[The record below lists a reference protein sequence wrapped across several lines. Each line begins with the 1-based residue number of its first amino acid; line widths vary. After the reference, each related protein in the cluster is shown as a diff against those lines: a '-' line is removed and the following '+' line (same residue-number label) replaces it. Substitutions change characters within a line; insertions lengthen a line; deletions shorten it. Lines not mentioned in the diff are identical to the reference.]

1 MNILSPFYKYT
12 LKLQS
17 ETCTLSDFFGFWS
30 SLYLKIQK
38 IQHELCNEI
47 LNEMRLKEEL
57 LLNNPVM
64 TASIYL
70 DPRYQRALK
79 SDQKELAIDYLK
91 KVYHKIQIVESQ
103 HEENANDVENEN
115 DRSSTSVDELTNY
128 LDSINGYVHDIQ
140 EPTNI
145 LVNASIEQVIRKFD
159 GQKEPLNTS
168 VLDFWKKNRLNE
180 NELYKLS
187 SVLFAI
193 PPTQT
198 SVERAFSS
206 LALVL
211 TPHRTLLSD
220 DTLENILLIRT
231 NRS

>member
-1 MNILSPFYKYT
+1 M
-12 LKLQS
+12 
-17 ETCTLSDFFGFWS
+17 
-30 SLYLKIQK
+30 
-38 IQHELCNEI
+38 
-47 LNEMRLKEEL
+47 
-57 LLNNPVM
+57 
-64 TASIYL
+64 
-70 DPRYQRALK
+70 
-79 SDQKELAIDYLK
+79 
-91 KVYHKIQIVESQ
+91 
-103 HEENANDVENEN
+103 
-115 DRSSTSVDELTNY
+115 
-128 LDSINGYVHDIQ
+128 
-140 EPTNI
+140 
-145 LVNASIEQVIRKFD
+145 VNASIEQVIRKFD

-168 VLDFWKKNRLNE
+168 VLDFRKKNRLNE